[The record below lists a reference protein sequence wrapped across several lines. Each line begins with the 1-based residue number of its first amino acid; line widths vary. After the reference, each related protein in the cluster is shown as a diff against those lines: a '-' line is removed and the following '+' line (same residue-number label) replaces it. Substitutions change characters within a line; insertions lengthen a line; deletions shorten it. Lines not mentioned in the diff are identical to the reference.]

1 MSDFK
6 GKGDEA
12 KNNPHNVTAAEV
24 DRNLAAAIP
33 ANDPAT
39 AATAAAKPV
48 KEIVIDEAEEKL
60 DNIIKLSR
68 TYRLDGEEIDTIDL
82 TKIEDM
88 NAITMQKADNIYRK
102 ITKTP
107 ATMPETTYDYAIA
120 VAHILTGYPVEFF
133 RQIGGNDLTKIK
145 LRVVNFLYSED

>member
-1 MSDFK
+1 MSEFK
-6 GKGDEA
+6 NKGDEA

-24 DRNLAAAIP
+24 DKNFAAATP
-33 ANDPAT
+33 ANASAP
-39 AATAAAKPV
+39 AAAKKPV

-82 TKIEDM
+82 SKIEEM
-88 NAITMQKADNIYRK
+88 NAITMQEADHIYRK

-120 VAHILTGYPVEFF
+120 VAHILTGYPIEFF
-133 RQIGGNDLTKIK
+133 RKIGGNDLTKIK
-145 LRVVNFLYSED
+145 LRIVNFLYSED

>member
-1 MSDFK
+1 MSEFK
-6 GKGDEA
+6 AKGEELKAEA
-12 KNNPHNVTAAEV
+12 SPENKNV
-24 DRNLAAAIP
+24 AAARL
-33 ANDPAT
+33 ANVPDPT
-39 AATAAAKPV
+39 AKAAKKPV

-68 TYRLDGEEIDTIDL
+68 TYSLDGEEIDTIDL
-82 TKIEDM
+82 TKIEDL
-88 NAITMQKADNIYRK
+88 NAIQMQKADNIYRK
-102 ITKTP
+102 ITKNV

-133 RQIGGNDLTKIK
+133 RKIGANDLTKIK

>member
-6 GKGDEA
+6 VKDEERKTGNA
-12 KNNPHNVTAAEV
+12 AAVNGNVAE
-24 DRNLAAAIP
+24 AIP
-33 ANDPAT
+33 AKDTVAEEK
-39 AATAAAKPV
+39 KPV

-68 TYRLDGEEIDTIDL
+68 TYKLDGEEIDTIDL
-82 TKIEDM
+82 TKIEDL
-88 NAITMQKADNIYRK
+88 NAVTMQKADNIYRK

-107 ATMPETTYDYAIA
+107 ASMPETTYDYAIA

-133 RQIGGNDLTKIK
+133 RQIGANDLTKIK

>member
-1 MSDFK
+1 MADFK
-6 GKGDEA
+6 VRNEETKTNETA
-12 KNNPHNVTAAEV
+12 EIKNV
-24 DRNLAAAIP
+24 AAAIP
-33 ANDPAT
+33 ANDPAPE
-39 AATAAAKPV
+39 AVKKPV
-48 KEIVIDEAEEKL
+48 KEINIDEAEEKL

-82 TKIEDM
+82 TKIEDL

-107 ATMPETTYDYAIA
+107 ASMPETTYDYAIA

-133 RQIGGNDLTKIK
+133 RQISANDLTKIK

>member
-1 MSDFK
+1 MSEFK

-12 KNNPHNVTAAEV
+12 KNNPHNVTAA
-24 DRNLAAAIP
+24 LADKNFAATNP
-33 ANDPAT
+33 ANAPAPAVT
-39 AATAAAKPV
+39 EAKKPV

-107 ATMPETTYDYAIA
+107 ASMPETTYDYAIA

-133 RQIGGNDLTKIK
+133 RQIGANDLTKIK

>member
-1 MSDFK
+1 MADFK
-6 GKGDEA
+6 G
-12 KNNPHNVTAAEV
+12 
-24 DRNLAAAIP
+24 RNEEMKAIP
-33 ANDPAT
+33 AEENKNVETVLVKKTGQQVGSTEMPI
-39 AATAAAKPV
+39 
-48 KEIVIDEAEEKL
+48 KEIIIDEAEEKL

-68 TYRLDGEEIDTIDL
+68 TYRLDREEIDTIDL
-82 TKIEDM
+82 TKIEDL

-107 ATMPETTYDYAIA
+107 ASMPETTYDYAIA

-133 RQIGGNDLTKIK
+133 RQISANDLTKIK

>member
-1 MSDFK
+1 MSEFK

-24 DRNLAAAIP
+24 DKNFAAATSANVP
-33 ANDPAT
+33 AP
-39 AATAAAKPV
+39 AAKPV

-68 TYRLDGEEIDTIDL
+68 TYRLDGKEIDTIDL
-82 TKIEDM
+82 TKIEDL

-107 ATMPETTYDYAIA
+107 ASMPETTYDYAIA

-133 RQIGGNDLTKIK
+133 RQISANDLTKIK